1 MFTRKT
7 IASILCGML
16 FLIVISRVAYAS
28 GPGPLS
34 LGMAVEPGVCG
45 FFNHAAMG
53 LQEIEGISFDLKDT
67 LMRVH
72 PGEKKR
78 IDFEPTI
85 AAGVHF
91 LHFTER
97 AGNKIGAYILVYEN
111 GEEVEVPLQNGINIQ
126 DWWMPGTLPFAAQA
140 HTDILKHT
148 TGDVKI
154 GFWRFSVRNPKPE
167 LPLMAIEVANTDSS
181 VNINL
186 IGVTLTDTC
195 EDMYGST
202 PPWTVGMNEE
212 EFFLAVLNQQ
222 GFDGDKQKICAQLAQ
237 VGTVKCVPALAKCLQ
252 DETTSHAA
260 RLALAAMPYPEAV
273 TALRDALAGTTGIVK
288 AGIIESLGTKG
299 NPEDVF
305 LLTPFLEDADPVI
318 VMSAALALGKIAN
331 PTAVESLKESAR
343 KTTGRTQMVALDS
356 LLCCAESLCATDKGK
371 AYILY
376 KELYQ
381 EWPQEYVGT
390 AAYSGMI
397 RTAGEEAGVLIA
409 AALTGD
415 SEVLWKSALPA
426 VREVGGPEI
435 TASCCTLL
443 DEVSPQVLPGLIG
456 ALAQRGDTAA
466 APALAPFV
474 SDNDPTI
481 SLAAIEALAL
491 IGDGSSVPVLI
502 RAAAHGDK
510 TCSDAAFNALLRLN
524 HPQVSASL
532 LACMQQTDTEGVTV
546 LAEVMGKRRD
556 TSVLPAIKELLQ
568 GSDGVIL
575 AATAQ
580 ALAEIGAPSDSQLL
594 CQALERADDEKCR
607 QAVQKALVT
616 LGNRFEASP
625 EITDTILAGLNTENL
640 TVRCALMDVCG
651 RLNDEKLIRLLNT
664 ACHAQEETEKNA
676 AIQALAKS
684 ESPEALTC
692 LVNLPDTITGLSQR
706 TLVFRGIAR
715 LASDSGIDETEREEV
730 LTKALALTEHP
741 AEQRL
746 ILGALGSC
754 PTLGT
759 LKLAQTYLDKDG
771 VVAEATVAWG
781 QIAKVLVADNRDTI
795 GGVFPEVMHRAEEAA
810 LPKTVIQILVDVGKV
825 LNAVPMPGSQV
836 QFAHTLIDPAFRSEG
851 VAVAD
856 VNRDDLKDI
865 LVGDYW
871 YEAPDWNIHE
881 VRPPETYDVSNG
893 YSRSFADF
901 VKDVDKDGWTD
912 LIVVGFPGAPA
923 FWYKNPGPVDEHW
936 KEYLL
941 ATAACGE
948 TPVFG
953 DLTGDGNPEP
963 LFALNK
969 RITFFLPGQD
979 VTAPWLAYPMSYVHD
994 DFEVFGHGLGI
1005 GDVNCDGRNDVLI
1018 TEGWYQGPAD
1028 VTRPDWELRRADFGP
1043 ACANMLVYDVNGDGR
1058 NDVLTSSAHEY
1069 GVWWFEQDAEGGF
1082 TRHEIDKSISQTH
1095 ALILADINSDGL
1107 QDMVTGKRYYAHNG
1121 HDPGAE
1127 QSAILCWYELQRSE
1141 PGKAEYTQHIIDENS
1156 GVGTQFVVC
1165 DFDEDGLQDVVISN
1179 KKGVHLFLQRR
1190 EK

>member
-1 MFTRKT
+1 MFMRR
-7 IASILCGML
+7 
-16 FLIVISRVAYAS
+16 IVVQNFCCMSLLAAVSLAAHGSDTVRLD
-28 GPGPLS
+28 LS
-34 LGMAVEPGVCG
+34 PSAEPSVRA
-45 FFNHAAMG
+45 FFNHAAIGTQDMD
-53 LQEIEGISFDLKDT
+53 GISFELRDT
-67 LMRVH
+67 LIRVQ
-72 PGEKKR
+72 PGTKKR
-78 IDFEPTI
+78 IEFTPTV

-97 AGNKIGAYILVYEN
+97 AGNKIGAYTLVYEN
-111 GEEVEVPLQNGINIQ
+111 GKEAEVPLQNGINIQ
-126 DWWMPGTLPFAAQA
+126 DWWMPGALPFAAQA
-140 HTDILKHT
+140 YTDVLKHT

-154 GFWRFSVRNPKPE
+154 GFWRFSVRNPYPE
-167 LPLMAIEVANTDSS
+167 LPLVAIEASNTDSS
-181 VNINL
+181 VVVNL
-186 IGVTLTDTC
+186 IAVSLTDTC
-195 EDMYGST
+195 EELYGNT
-202 PPWTVGMNEE
+202 PSWNVGMNEE
-212 EFFLAVLNQQ
+212 AFFLAVLNQE
-222 GFDGDKQKICAQLAQ
+222 GFSGDKQKICAQLAL

-305 LLTPFLEDADPVI
+305 LLTPFLEDADPAI
-318 VMSAALALGKIAN
+318 VMSTVLALGKIAD
-331 PTAVESLKESAR
+331 PTAVESLKEAAR

-356 LLCCAESLCATDKGK
+356 LLCCAESLSATDKEK

-397 RTAGEEAGVLIA
+397 RTAGEESGALIA

-415 SEVLWKSALPA
+415 NEVLWKASLPA
-426 VREVGGPEI
+426 VRDVGGSEI
-435 TASCCTLL
+435 TASCCALLGQTPRTL
-443 DEVSPQVLPGLIG
+443 LPGLIG

-481 SLAAIEALAL
+481 SLAAIEALTL

-524 HPQVSASL
+524 HPQVSESL
-532 LACMQQTDTEGVTV
+532 LACMQQTDTEEVTV

-568 GSDGVIL
+568 SSDGVIL

-625 EITDTILAGLNTENL
+625 EITDTILNGLKTENL
-640 TVRCALMDVCG
+640 TLRYALLDVCG
-651 RLNDEKLIRLLNT
+651 RLNDKKLIQALDSATRAT
-664 ACHAQEETEKNA
+664 GETEKNA
-676 AIQALAKS
+676 AIQAMAKS
-684 ESPEALTC
+684 DSPEALIY
-692 LVNLPDTITGLSQR
+692 LVNLPSTITDISQR

-715 LASDSGIDETEREEV
+715 LAFDSKIDDTEREEV
-730 LTKALALTEHP
+730 LSKALALTEHP

-759 LKLAQTYLDKDG
+759 LKLAQTYLDKDE

-795 GGVFPEVMHRAEEAA
+795 GGVFPAVMRKAEEAA
-810 LPKTVIQILVDVGKV
+810 LPQTVIQILKDVGKV
-825 LNAVPMPGSQV
+825 LNAVPVSADQV
-836 QFAHTLIDPAFRSEG
+836 QFAHMIIDPVFRSEG

-856 VNRDDLKDI
+856 VNRDGLKDI

-881 VRPPETYDVSNG
+881 VRPPETYDAANG

-923 FWYKNPGPVDEHW
+923 FWYKNPGPIAGHW
-936 KEYLL
+936 QEYLL

-953 DLTGDGNPEP
+953 DVTGDSSPEP

-969 RITFFLPGQD
+969 RLTFFLPGQD
-979 VTAPWLAYPMSYVHD
+979 VTAPWLAYPMSYVLD
-994 DFEVFGHGLGI
+994 AFEIFGHGLGI
-1005 GDVNCDGRNDVLI
+1005 GDVNGDGRSDVLI
-1018 TEGWYQGPAD
+1018 TEGWYEGPVD
-1028 VTRPDWELRRADFGP
+1028 YTRPDWGFHRVDLGPDCAD
-1043 ACANMLVYDVNGDGR
+1043 MIVYDVNADGR
-1058 NDVLTSSAHEY
+1058 NDILTSSAHDY
-1069 GVWWFEQDAEGGF
+1069 GVWWFEQGQDGTF
-1082 TRHEIDKSISQTH
+1082 TRHEIDKSISETH
-1095 ALILADINSDGL
+1095 ALILVDLNNDGL
-1107 QDMVTGKRYYAHNG
+1107 QDIVTGKRYFAHG
-1121 HDPGAE
+1121 EHDPGALE
-1127 QSAILCWYELQRSE
+1127 PSILCWYELQRPE
-1141 PGKAEYTQHIIDENS
+1141 PGKVEYTQHVIDGDS

-1165 DFDEDGLQDVVISN
+1165 DFDEDGLPDVVISN

>member
-7 IASILCGML
+7 LTSILCCMS
-16 FLIVISRVAYAS
+16 FLVVISLVAHAN
-28 GPGPLS
+28 GLVPLD
-34 LGMAVEPGVCG
+34 LVPAAEPGVRG
-45 FFNHAAMG
+45 FFNHAPMG
-53 LQEIEGISFDLKDT
+53 QQEIDGIAFELKDM
-67 LMRVH
+67 LIRVN

-78 IDFEPTI
+78 IDFEPTV

-97 AGNKIGAYILVYEN
+97 AGNKIGAYTLVYEN

-126 DWWMPGTLPFAAQA
+126 DWWIPGALPFAAQA

-148 TGDVKI
+148 TGDVTI

-167 LPLMAIEVANTDSS
+167 LSLVAIEVANTDSS

-186 IGVTLTDTC
+186 IAVTLTDTC

-237 VGTVKCVPALAKCLQ
+237 VGTVKSVPALAKCLH

-260 RLALAAMPYPEAV
+260 RLALAAMPYPEALA
-273 TALRDALAGTTGIVK
+273 ALRDALAVTTGTAK
-288 AGIIESLGTKG
+288 AGIIESLGAKG
-299 NPEDVF
+299 NPEDAL
-305 LLTPFLEDADPVI
+305 LLTPFLEDADPAI
-318 VMSAALALGKIAN
+318 VMSTALALGKIADV
-331 PTAVESLKESAR
+331 TSVEPLKAAAR
-343 KTTGRTQMVALDS
+343 KATGRTQSVALDS
-356 LLCCAESLCATDKGK
+356 LLCCAESLCATDKEK
-371 AYILY
+371 AYTLY
-376 KELYQ
+376 NELYH
-381 EWPQEYVGT
+381 EWSEGYVGT

-397 RTAGEEAGVLIA
+397 RTAGEESSALIS
-409 AALTGD
+409 AALTSD
-415 SEVLWKSALPA
+415 NQVLWKAALPL
-426 VREVGGPEI
+426 VRDVSGSEI

-443 DEVSPQVLPGLIG
+443 DKVSPQVLPGLIG
-456 ALAQRGDTAA
+456 ALAQRGDTATA
-466 APALAPFV
+466 SALAPFV
-474 SDNDPTI
+474 SSEDTTI
-481 SLAAIEALAL
+481 SLAAIQALTL
-491 IGDGSSVPVLI
+491 IGDGSSVPALI
-502 RAAAHGDK
+502 KVAAHGDK
-510 TCSDAAFNALLRLN
+510 ACRDAAFNALLRLN
-524 HPQVSASL
+524 HPQVSESL
-532 LACMQQTDTEGVTV
+532 LACLQQADTEEVMV
-546 LAEVMGKRRD
+546 LAQVMGKRRD
-556 TSVLPAIKELLQ
+556 VSVLPAIQELLQ
-568 GSDGVIL
+568 NSDGVIL
-575 AATAQ
+575 AAAAQ
-580 ALAEIGAPSDSQLL
+580 ALAEIGAASDSQLL
-594 CQALERADDEKCR
+594 CQALERTGDSACR
-607 QAVQKALVT
+607 QAIQKALAT

-625 EITDTILAGLNTENL
+625 EVTDIILNGLKTENMV
-640 TVRCALMDVCG
+640 VRCALLDVCG
-651 RLNDEKLIRLLNT
+651 RLNDKKLIQALDT
-664 ACHAQEETEKNA
+664 ANRAADETEKNA

-684 ESPEALTC
+684 GSPEALTC
-692 LVNLPDTITGLSQR
+692 LVTLPATITDLSQR

-715 LASDSGIDETEREEV
+715 LASDAVMDEADREDV
-730 LTKALALTEHP
+730 LTKALVLAERS

-746 ILGALGSC
+746 LLGALGSC
-754 PTLGT
+754 PTLGA
-759 LKLAQTYLDKDG
+759 LKQ
-771 VVAEATVAWG
+771 AEAFLDAKDVIAEAMVAWG
-781 QIAKVLVADNRDTI
+781 QIAKVLVADNRDAV
-795 GGVFPEVMHRAEEAA
+795 GGVFPEVMRKAQEAA
-810 LPKTVIQILVDVGKV
+810 LPKTVIQILMDVGKV
-825 LNAVPMPGSQV
+825 LNAVPVSADQV
-836 QFAHTLIDPAFRSEG
+836 QFAHMIIDPVFRSEG

-856 VNRDDLKDI
+856 VNRDGLKDI

-881 VRPPETYDVSNG
+881 IRPPEKHDPATG

-901 VKDVDKDGWTD
+901 VMDVDKDGWTD

-948 TPVFG
+948 TPVYG

-1005 GDVNCDGRNDVLI
+1005 GDVNGDGRNDVLI

-1082 TRHEIDKSISQTH
+1082 TRHEIDKSFSQTH
-1095 ALILADINSDGL
+1095 ALILADINNDGL
-1107 QDMVTGKRYYAHNG
+1107 QDMVTGKRYYSHNG

-1127 QSAILCWYELQRSE
+1127 EPAILCWYELQRPE
-1141 PGKAEYTQHIIDENS
+1141 PGKVAYTQHIIDDNS
-1156 GVGTQFVVC
+1156 GVGTQFEVC
-1165 DFDEDGLQDVVISN
+1165 DFDDDGLLDVVTSS
-1179 KKGVHLFLQRR
+1179 KKGVHVFLQRR
-1190 EK
+1190 EN